1 MILVPGDALV
11 LWRCFGYL
19 VPRGYF
25 GYLVPRECFGSLEM
39 LWLFASLEMLWLF
52 ASLGIPCL
60 FGPLGMLWLFGSLGG
75 ALRLKYIRK
84 GNITTLL
91 QNCDPISGRLVAVLY
106 L

>member
-1 MILVPGDALV
+1 MRFLRLSFSFFPF
-11 LWRCFGYL
+11 LWLFVFLG
-19 VPRGYF
+19 G
-25 GYLVPRECFGSLEM
+25 CFGSLGM
-39 LWLFASLEMLWLF
+39 LWLVDSCPRGCFGSLEMLWLF